1 MTRTQSESGDHQT
14 FPYRR
19 APSPLSIVNQT
30 NQRIRKSEFS
40 TSPHNSP
47 KTKSSNHFTFE
58 VNNFSPSCGTLGGA
72 STLEVLYEDP
82 QEDLASLVCEDD
94 QKRLISDDELSD
106 EANLSPNP
114 DNHDHTA
121 KAWILLEEEISDI
134 FILINQFSSKLMVSD
149 RAINALYIL

>member
-1 MTRTQSESGDHQT
+1 M
-14 FPYRR
+14 
-19 APSPLSIVNQT
+19 
-30 NQRIRKSEFS
+30 
-40 TSPHNSP
+40 
-47 KTKSSNHFTFE
+47 
-58 VNNFSPSCGTLGGA
+58 NNFSPSCGTLGGA

-82 QEDLASLVCEDD
+82 QEDLVSLVCEDD

-114 DNHDHTA
+114 DNHDQTA
-121 KAWILLEEEISDI
+121 TAWILLEEEISDI